1 MSSDTTNRGRCPVCA
16 YSIRVTAAGVLAPH
30 IAPPTV
36 LGPARQCP
44 GTGRRP
50 EALEGERP

>member
-30 IAPPTV
+30 MAPPTMI
-36 LGPARQCP
+36 GPARECR
-44 GTGRRP
+44 GTGRPP
-50 EALEGERP
+50 ETPKVPR